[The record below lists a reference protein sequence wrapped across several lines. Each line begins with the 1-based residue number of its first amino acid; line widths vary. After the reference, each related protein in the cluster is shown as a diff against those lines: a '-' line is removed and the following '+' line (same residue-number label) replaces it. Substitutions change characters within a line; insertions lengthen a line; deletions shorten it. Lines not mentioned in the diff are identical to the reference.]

1 MPRFKRK
8 NALGL
13 AILFLLFSISLNHLF
28 YGQLMRVK
36 SELLMPI
43 IGINDVVFVDYSR
56 GEPGNIVVVDTGE
69 LQVLR
74 RLVGL
79 AGDEV
84 QIHAGGIFRN
94 GRRLKVAGI
103 KPLWGPIQPSRKT
116 KGPKRKSKPMTE
128 EGIAVPEGFAF
139 VTCDVPR
146 LCTKSS
152 IDGLVPLE
160 QVAGHVVYHQ
170 TTPWTTRETSGAAS
184 SVEDKK

>member
-13 AILFLLFSISLNHLF
+13 AILFLLFVVSLIHLF
-28 YGQLMRVK
+28 YGQFMRVK
-36 SELLMPI
+36 SELLVPT
-43 IGINDVVFVDYSR
+43 IGVNDVVFVDYSR
-56 GEPGNIVVVDTGE
+56 GQPGNIVVVDTGE

-74 RLVGL
+74 RLVGF
-79 AGDEV
+79 AGDEI

-103 KPLWGPIQPSRKT
+103 KPLWGAIQPSIKT
-116 KGPKRKSKPMTE
+116 KNPKGKSKSRTE
-128 EGIAVPEGFAF
+128 EGIVVPEGFAF

-170 TTPWTTRETSGAAS
+170 PAPWTTRETSGAAS
-184 SVEDKK
+184 PVEDKK